1 MISRVHVVIYG
12 KVQGVWFRANTKDMA
27 DKLGLKGWVK
37 NTIEGN
43 VEAVF
48 EGNDNCVNKML
59 EWCNHGPKLAI
70 VKKVKIER
78 QPVKNEFNRFVIKY

>member
-1 MISRVHVVIYG
+1 MISRAHIVIYG
-12 KVQGVWFRANTKDMA
+12 KVQGVWFRANTRDMA

-37 NTIEGN
+37 NTSEGN

-48 EGNDNCVNKML
+48 EGDDNCVNEML
-59 EWCNHGPKLAI
+59 EWCIHGPKLAK

-78 QPVKNEFNRFVIKY
+78 QPIKTKFDRFIIEY